1 MMEEMTD
8 PTDFSFEEFL
18 HARDLSK
25 LPPFGDTWLGNAD
38 SDKGLLL
45 LHGYTGS
52 NVEMYPYG
60 LLFASQSYRVH
71 IPLLPGHG
79 TNHRDLLKVK
89 YQDWLSAVERALK
102 ALNNEKPG
110 RRIGVAGLSMGGT
123 LSLHLAANFPDIV
136 KVVIPMAAPVYLKLG
151 IRNLFRLLRWTN
163 LIVPYREYQFMDET
177 VKTNALVRYLKQ
189 NYGRLPVRNMMEVAD
204 LVKFVFNELPKINQ
218 PILVIHSEHD
228 EVVSRKN
235 PSIILNSVRSKVKKV
250 KWVSN
255 SYHVLVADY
264 DREIVANAALE
275 FMNKYL

>member
-1 MMEEMTD
+1 MTS
-8 PTDFSFEEFL
+8 PPDFSFEEFL
-18 HARDLSK
+18 HADDLSK
-25 LPPFGDTWLGNAD
+25 LPPFGDTWLGNED

-60 LLFASQSYRVH
+60 LLFASEGYRVH

-89 YQDWLSAVERALK
+89 YRDWLVAVEK
-102 ALNNEKPG
+102 ALNALVTEKPG
-110 RRIGVAGLSMGGT
+110 RRIGVSGLSMGGT
-123 LSLHLAANFPDIV
+123 LSLHLAASFPETV
-136 KVVIPMAAPVYLKLG
+136 NVVVPMAAPVYLKLG
-151 IRNLFRLLRWTN
+151 IRNLFRLFRWTN
-163 LIVPYREYQFMDET
+163 LVVPYREYQFMDES
-177 VKTNALVRYLKQ
+177 VKNNALVKYLQQ

-204 LVKFVFNELPKINQ
+204 LVKFVFKELHKITQ

-235 PSIILNSVRSKVKKV
+235 PGLILESVRSDIKNV

-264 DREIVANAALE
+264 DREVVAKAALE
-275 FMNKYL
+275 FMNEHL